1 MITKTIPALIALYII
16 LCGTDCLADQTIV
29 AGKVGEAPVI
39 DGIDNDQLWQ
49 NVEPVVTRD
58 KLAGIDIYLK
68 AVHTDKEIFFLV
80 RFPDPNESRTHKSWQ
95 WDPKKELYGLGKDR
109 EDTLVFKWNMESGPV
124 DLSIYAD
131 NNYVADIWY
140 WKANRTDPSGHADD
154 KSHVLNSIASKDAA
168 KLTSRTGRTR
178 YLLRPGDKGR
188 SAYRSQI
195 QTVYSV
201 DTLPRYRNRKPTAS
215 RADVKARGVWKDGW
229 WTIELARALDTGF
242 DDDIQFAGSKGF
254 QFGVSRYEI
263 AGREADHQAS
273 QPLHGT
279 GDVGETLTLIFH

>member
-1 MITKTIPALIALYII
+1 MIAFYII
-16 LCGTDCLADQTIV
+16 LFGTDCLADQTIA
-29 AGKVGEAPVI
+29 AGKVSKAPVI
-39 DGIDNDQLWQ
+39 DGIDNDQVWQ
-49 NVEPVVTRD
+49 DVEPVVTRD
-58 KLAGIDIYLK
+58 KLAGIDIHLK

-95 WDPKKELYGLGKDR
+95 WNPGKKLYGLGKDR
-109 EDTLVFKWNMESGPV
+109 EDTLVFKWSMHSDPV

-140 WKANRTDPSGHADD
+140 WKANRTDPSGYADD
-154 KSHVLNSIASKDAA
+154 KSHVLNSIAGKDAVRV
-168 KLTSRTGRTR
+168 TSRTGRTI

-188 SAYRSQI
+188 TAYKSQI

-242 DDDIQFAGSKGF
+242 DDDIQFTGIKGF
-254 QFGVSRYEI
+254 QFGISRYEI